1 MHFGAMIMIYVRVR
15 RECHVE
21 PHPRP
26 GEDEGKEKDE
36 EKCKI
41 LQLSDLI
48 YGFRV
53 GGKLGTWKK
62 RYETEIFRFET
73 LFALGHR

>member
-1 MHFGAMIMIYVRVR
+1 MHFGAMIIMIFFVFAGNVTLNSRGATIKTEMR
-15 RECHVE
+15 KR
-21 PHPRP
+21 
-26 GEDEGKEKDE
+26 GK
-36 EKCKI
+36 KCKI

-53 GGKLGTWKK
+53 GGELEKWKK

-73 LFALGHR
+73 LFALG